1 MGGQPIAPLEKREL
15 AIRTT
20 EYDRVAL
27 PHIVA
32 IADAAEPLVRRNSP
46 PKTPHSSWEAGRVSP
61 GVPPTP
67 RKRELPVRTT
77 ESDRVVQPHV
87 VAIADATEPLV
98 WRNSRP
104 ENPHSSWGV
113 PPPLVCA
120 RGSGSPPT
128 RAPHAAAASP
138 LELRALLALGTLVR
152 TSWELLFLCV
162 TADVKVDGSF
172 EVTSRFVPH

>member
-15 AIRTT
+15 AIRAT

-32 IADAAEPLVRRNSP
+32 IADAAEPLVR
-46 PKTPHSSWEAGRVSP
+46 
-61 GVPPTP
+61 
-67 RKRELPVRTT
+67 
-77 ESDRVVQPHV
+77 
-87 VAIADATEPLV
+87 
-98 WRNSRP
+98 RNSRP

-172 EVTSRFVPH
+172 EVTSRFVSH

>member
-98 WRNSRP
+98 WRKRATP
-104 ENPHSSWGV
+104 VRKTPIFFDKTFG
-113 PPPLVCA
+113 PLA
-120 RGSGSPPT
+120 GGGRGP
-128 RAPHAAAASP
+128 AAAAGA
-138 LELRALLALGTLVR
+138 AL
-152 TSWELLFLCV
+152 
-162 TADVKVDGSF
+162 
-172 EVTSRFVPH
+172 

>member
-15 AIRTT
+15 AIRAT

-27 PHIVA
+27 SHIVA
-32 IADAAEPLVRRNSP
+32 IADAAEPLVR
-46 PKTPHSSWEAGRVSP
+46 
-61 GVPPTP
+61 
-67 RKRELPVRTT
+67 
-77 ESDRVVQPHV
+77 
-87 VAIADATEPLV
+87 
-98 WRNSRP
+98 RNSRP

-172 EVTSRFVPH
+172 EVTSRFVSH

>member
-1 MGGQPIAPLEKREL
+1 MSLRPLEKREL

-27 PHIVA
+27 PHI
-32 IADAAEPLVRRNSP
+32 
-46 PKTPHSSWEAGRVSP
+46 
-61 GVPPTP
+61 
-67 RKRELPVRTT
+67 
-77 ESDRVVQPHV
+77 

-172 EVTSRFVPH
+172 EVTSRFVSH